1 MCVGTKGGW
10 RIFFEKRDCLFNCH
24 SKWRRAVTCCQRLLL
39 ACANW
44 LFSHKVSPS
53 PHWAADNRNLAW
65 RKKNLGFFFSI
76 SKISYHYWLFA
87 LSFSR
92 NCGFYIKS
100 KTFAISLDSRYYEIP
115 TSVVLYLKQKYW
127 VILKKVSFGIFRTI
141 LVSKE
146 EKNFTIKSKDKGLSL
161 SKFS

>member
-1 MCVGTKGGW
+1 MEEKKSL
-10 RIFFEKRDCLFNCH
+10 FFLSN
-24 SKWRRAVTCCQRLLL
+24 
-39 ACANW
+39 
-44 LFSHKVSPS
+44 
-53 PHWAADNRNLAW
+53 
-65 RKKNLGFFFSI
+65 

-146 EKNFTIKSKDKGLSL
+146 EKNFTIKSKDKKLSL
-161 SKFS
+161 GKFAWYLVIVKIIKIRHLKGCIRQKNHDSKIILIQK